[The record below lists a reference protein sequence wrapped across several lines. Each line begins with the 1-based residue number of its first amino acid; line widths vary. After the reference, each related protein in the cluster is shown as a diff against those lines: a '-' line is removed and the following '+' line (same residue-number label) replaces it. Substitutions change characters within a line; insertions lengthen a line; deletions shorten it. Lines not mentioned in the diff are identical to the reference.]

1 MNESACIACCLICT
15 LSERMKDCINCPF
28 NAGLTVKAA
37 QVEQAKQNTVFIQEE
52 LKP

>member
-1 MNESACIACCLICT
+1 MDASACIACCLICT

-28 NAGLTVKAA
+28 RAGLAVKA
-37 QVEQAKQNTVFIQEE
+37 EQAKQNTVFIQEE